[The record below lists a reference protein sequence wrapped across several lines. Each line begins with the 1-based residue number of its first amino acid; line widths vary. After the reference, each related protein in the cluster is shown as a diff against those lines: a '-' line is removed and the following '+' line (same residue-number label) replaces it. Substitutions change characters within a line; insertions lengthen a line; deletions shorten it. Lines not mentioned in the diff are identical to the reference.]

1 MKAIPKGV
9 IEECESCGSI
19 MKFRYSAFERFPFKN
34 LCINQ
39 DMIMGCPVCHN
50 TFISIFFYFLPSRW
64 QRRLFKYWGYQRVPK
79 NGGWAYK
86 LPDKKPDNPKKP
98 AVNIVTVLGN
108 TRRNAFARCINAHWQ
123 KLWFA
128 DFAHLTAADL
138 NRDNCFSFECDKC
151 RYYAVVHFTVLPFSW
166 QKKLV
171 KRWGGRLRITKEWFG
186 NVIEVIIPGREPFGY
201 RQRRYASTSNGV

>member
-1 MKAIPKGV
+1 MKAMPKGV
-9 IEECESCGSI
+9 IEECESCGSV
-19 MKFRYSAFERFPFKN
+19 MKFRYSAFEHFPFYN
-34 LCINQ
+34 LCGNWSI
-39 DMIMGCPVCHN
+39 IVGCPICHN
-50 TFISIFFYFLPSRW
+50 DSVSIFFNRLPVRW
-64 QRRLFKYWGYQRVPK
+64 QSRLFKYWGYRRTHE
-79 NGGWAYK
+79 NGEWVYK
-86 LPDKKPDNPKKP
+86 LPDKMPNNPEKP
-98 AVNIVTVLGN
+98 AVNIVTMLGN
-108 TRRNAFARCINAHWQ
+108 PRRNAFARCINAHWQ

-128 DFAHLTAADL
+128 DFAQLTAADL